1 MAFNQA
7 GNKILLIKKYFAKW
21 KGNFFEETR
30 SRHEQFEIKQKVY
43 DCLSR

>member
-21 KGNFFEETR
+21 KGIFLKKPEVDMNNLR
-30 SRHEQFEIKQKVY
+30 
-43 DCLSR
+43 